1 MHLKN
6 RMSCGVFV
14 VQGRSSLAGP
24 QAGRSFPRKSFV
36 RPSWMDEDTVDSA
49 DASESL
55 FFSKVSS
62 SSRSHPFGTRIF
74 AAVSFLA
81 KFYVFIRLS
90 LFTCFFS
97 QPPFFSV
104 TVFFFVCPPVF
115 LAVCVSH
122 TATHNMWPH
131 VNYCPLFL
139 SSVSCITSV
148 QGDVRDELYSM
159 ADDVFESPPLSAS
172 FAPCEQPSSLWVNI
186 NTQPKSLNCTHC
198 VLFFFPF

>member
-81 KFYVFIRLS
+81 FT
-90 LFTCFFS
+90 LFDKILCFHS
-97 QPPFFSV
+97 IV
-104 TVFFFVCPPVF
+104 IVY
-115 LAVCVSH
+115 L
-122 TATHNMWPH
+122 
-131 VNYCPLFL
+131 L
-139 SSVSCITSV
+139 
-148 QGDVRDELYSM
+148 D
-159 ADDVFESPPLSAS
+159 LSAS
-172 FAPCEQPSSLWVNI
+172 IFFCDCIFLCLSSCLPRCLCVPYS
-186 NTQPKSLNCTHC
+186 NT
-198 VLFFFPF
+198 

>member
-1 MHLKN
+1 MHLRN

-62 SSRSHPFGTRIF
+62 SSRYHPFGTRIF

-81 KFYVFIRLS
+81 FTLFDKLLCFIFDCHCLPASSLS
-90 LFTCFFS
+90 LH
-97 QPPFFSV
+97 FFSV
-104 TVFFFVCPPVF
+104 CVFFFVCPPVF
-115 LAVCVSH
+115 LAVRVSR
-122 TATHNMWPH
+122 TATHNM
-131 VNYCPLFL
+131 
-139 SSVSCITSV
+139 
-148 QGDVRDELYSM
+148 
-159 ADDVFESPPLSAS
+159 
-172 FAPCEQPSSLWVNI
+172 
-186 NTQPKSLNCTHC
+186 
-198 VLFFFPF
+198 

>member
-1 MHLKN
+1 MHLRN

-62 SSRSHPFGTRIF
+62 SHPFGTRIF

-81 KFYVFIRLS
+81 FT
-90 LFTCFFS
+90 LFDKILCFHS
-97 QPPFFSV
+97 IV
-104 TVFFFVCPPVF
+104 IVY
-115 LAVCVSH
+115 L
-122 TATHNMWPH
+122 
-131 VNYCPLFL
+131 L
-139 SSVSCITSV
+139 
-148 QGDVRDELYSM
+148 
-159 ADDVFESPPLSAS
+159 LSAS
-172 FAPCEQPSSLWVNI
+172 IFFCDCIFLCLSSCLPRCLCVPYS
-186 NTQPKSLNCTHC
+186 NT
-198 VLFFFPF
+198 